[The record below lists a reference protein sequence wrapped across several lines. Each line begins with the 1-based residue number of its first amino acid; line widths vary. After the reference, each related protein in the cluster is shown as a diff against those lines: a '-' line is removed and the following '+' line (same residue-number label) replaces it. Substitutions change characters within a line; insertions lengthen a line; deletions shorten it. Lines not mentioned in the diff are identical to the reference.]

1 MRIRSVSI
9 FTISLVLSMI
19 PVTSAR
25 AQTEPVRVD
34 DLKPGSSSDQAIHRE
49 AQTDTRHLGFWTQLT
64 DAQGKSQIRTTSN
77 WNDGCIQCHGVGRN
91 KDGQDLA
98 TYTWNVGWGDSWG
111 HPTGKAAGLSLA
123 PVDDSL
129 RAHLTLPKNQGLVV
143 TALDPHSFAHQA
155 GIVLNDVLLK
165 LGDTPLAKPEDL
177 ESHLKSV
184 GEKPVTLHLLR
195 AGKAT
200 AIQVQPQ
207 IQVTL
212 RPIPPKPPEHKYW
225 IGVSVTQL
233 EPALRAQLQLPKG
246 QGLIVNE
253 VVKDSPASR
262 TDIKVNDIVLELDGK
277 PLSDS
282 AKLVEVV
289 QSHAGKPILLHII
302 REGKLHLSADVTPE
316 PRKAS
321 DTTQLSEQLYN
332 ALVVT
337 RPGAVLTERIVPI
350 QPQVYAY
357 TFGVNDATLSAVP
370 PMNTQPAAKPTSDAS
385 ADVSKRL
392 DALDAD
398 IKQLRQAIEELS
410 KATKEKK

>member
-9 FTISLVLSMI
+9 FTISLVMSMI
-19 PVTSAR
+19 PVTSAQ
-25 AQTEPVRVD
+25 AQTEPIR
-34 DLKPGSSSDQAIHRE
+34 P
-49 AQTDTRHLGFWTQLT
+49 TPLT
-64 DAQGKSQIRTTSN
+64 DAQGKSQIRVTST
-77 WNDGCIQCHGVGRN
+77 WNDGCIQCHGVGQN

-98 TYTWNVGWGDSWG
+98 KHARNFGWSDRWS
-111 HPTGKAAGLSLA
+111 HPAGRDAGLSLA
-123 PVDDSL
+123 PVDDAL

-177 ESHLKSV
+177 ETHLKSV

-195 AGKAT
+195 ARKAT

-212 RPIPPKPPEHKYW
+212 RPIPPKPPENKYW

-246 QGLIVNE
+246 QGLIVND

-262 TDIKVNDIVLELDGK
+262 SNIKVNDILLNLDGQ

-282 AKLVEVV
+282 ANVIEVV
-289 QSHAGKPILLHII
+289 QSHAEKPIRFRII
-302 REGKLHLSADVTPE
+302 RDGGLHLSAEVTPE
-316 PRKAS
+316 RRKA
-321 DTTQLSEQLYN
+321 TEATQPSEQLYN
-332 ALVVT
+332 AWFVNH
-337 RPGAVLTERIVPI
+337 PGAVLTERIVPT

-357 TFGVNDATLSAVP
+357 TFAVNDATLSALP
-370 PMNTQPAAKPTSDAS
+370 PTNTQPSAKQTTDAG